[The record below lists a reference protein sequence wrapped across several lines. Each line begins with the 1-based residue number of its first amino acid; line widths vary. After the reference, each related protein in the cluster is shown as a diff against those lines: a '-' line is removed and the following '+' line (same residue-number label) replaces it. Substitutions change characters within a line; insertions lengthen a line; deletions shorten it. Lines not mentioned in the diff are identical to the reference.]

1 LQFLPLNS
9 AICIL
14 HSILF
19 YEYEHILNLQRIVFA
34 LSLLNCFINQEKAE
48 LKEQLARVERSC
60 HIDKAQKNESE
71 ASQRGW
77 WWGGAELQIQARKDF
92 ERATQAKRARSCL
105 TMHICHAYMK
115 QVNS

>member
-1 LQFLPLNS
+1 MQFLPLNC

-14 HSILF
+14 HSVFL
-19 YEYEHILNLQRIVFA
+19 YEYEPILNLQTIVLA

-48 LKEQLARVERSC
+48 LKEQLSRVERSC

-71 ASQRGW
+71 VSQRGW
-77 WWGGAELQIQARKDF
+77 WWGGSELQIQARKDF

-105 TMHICHAYMK
+105 VMHI
-115 QVNS
+115 